1 MESESAIQGLR
12 GELDFPWTIT
22 FPIQA
27 GIIKLLPGITV
38 AATPDS
44 PASRANRTTLLPRS
58 FNRTL
63 HLSLR
68 TLSSTW
74 TSVAS
79 PQCHGGTVTTSVAP
93 TGTVTEGIG
102 DMSLRVM
109 DGEPGGAEHGGEVEV
124 VGAEMEVVGTVRSAR
139 LDDGELRE
147 EPTAAAATSTT
158 RTTMASQGVALTAPH
173 TGCRRSWSGQ
183 PGPSA
188 THRALSARLPHTKL
202 DAQMGWSVP
211 LERLTVRSVVEDGTQ
226 SIPRGLGRLPP
237 LEGGPAAARHG
248 HMRQCSMSTATMG
261 PGGGVAR
268 YCSYL
273 AARSPRARSR
283 SSPSSST
290 RPDPSTRTHHR
301 VAQSSS

>member
-124 VGAEMEVVGTVRSAR
+124 VGADMEVVGTVRSAR

-158 RTTMASQGVALTAPH
+158 RTTMASQ
-173 TGCRRSWSGQ
+173 W
-183 PGPSA
+183 
-188 THRALSARLPHTKL
+188 
-202 DAQMGWSVP
+202 
-211 LERLTVRSVVEDGTQ
+211 RSVKATT
-226 SIPRGLGRLPP
+226 IRL
-237 LEGGPAAARHG
+237 GGPPNEGSPDTGRTVANECLVRI
-248 HMRQCSMSTATMG
+248 SLEDDFG
-261 PGGGVAR
+261 PCHRDRLWPTSR
-268 YCSYL
+268 Y
-273 AARSPRARSR
+273 
-283 SSPSSST
+283 
-290 RPDPSTRTHHR
+290 
-301 VAQSSS
+301 